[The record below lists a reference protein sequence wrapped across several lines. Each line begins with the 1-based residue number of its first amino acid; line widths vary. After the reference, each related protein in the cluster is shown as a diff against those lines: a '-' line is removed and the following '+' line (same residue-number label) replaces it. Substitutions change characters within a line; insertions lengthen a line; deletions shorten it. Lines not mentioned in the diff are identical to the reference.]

1 MTSSKF
7 LSLENKNENFRIFI
21 LNFTRLFVILQRKNE
36 TMNYHYIINCV
47 AGFSFLMSAG
57 FMSMVHVPYAAVW
70 DRLRRCRLYLSLI
83 FLIVGISCC
92 KTIIFNLDAN
102 ADNIVTSTLISASVQ
117 SLLFACTGITFVNPE
132 FIGKKWVM
140 RNLVVII
147 ANAIFLL
154 VGRTLCSDYFLVFAI
169 VAAFVYLALWTSYQ
183 FVFYKQ
189 YHLCVEKAD
198 LLTDEYSESRFRWIR
213 DFFVAVSGLGFTAAI
228 VPFFPVYIYDSWML
242 LAAGFYVYVMLSFT
256 NYICKNANLVNKIY
270 AQRQTT
276 CSDISIGEELPHEEP
291 SSEAS
296 TIDQNIQR
304 WIENKGFVDNDLMSE
319 DIARNMGMS
328 IAVFRAYF
336 RNKYDMDF
344 RQWRTKCRIEY
355 ACTIM
360 KEHPDYSYDA
370 IAEMIGICDR
380 SNFLKT
386 FKKIKGCTPKEYME
400 KLPND

>member
-1 MTSSKF
+1 
-7 LSLENKNENFRIFI
+7 
-21 LNFTRLFVILQRKNE
+21 
-36 TMNYHYIINCV
+36 
-47 AGFSFLMSAG
+47 
-57 FMSMVHVPYAAVW
+57 
-70 DRLRRCRLYLSLI
+70 
-83 FLIVGISCC
+83 
-92 KTIIFNLDAN
+92 
-102 ADNIVTSTLISASVQ
+102 
-117 SLLFACTGITFVNPE
+117 
-132 FIGKKWVM
+132 
-140 RNLVVII
+140 
-147 ANAIFLL
+147 
-154 VGRTLCSDYFLVFAI
+154 
-169 VAAFVYLALWTSYQ
+169 
-183 FVFYKQ
+183 
-189 YHLCVEKAD
+189 
-198 LLTDEYSESRFRWIR
+198 
-213 DFFVAVSGLGFTAAI
+213 
-228 VPFFPVYIYDSWML
+228 
-242 LAAGFYVYVMLSFT
+242 MLSFT

-276 CSDISIGEELPHEEP
+276 CSGISIGEELPHEEP
-291 SSEAS
+291 SFEAS